1 METYLFTLIWYEYN
15 ILKAVTVNLSHP
27 QLLFKSLLFIF
38 ERNVLFIYLFNGL
51 KLFYKTDWL
60 VPVLHADWSKV
71 TSKTCLMS

>member
-38 ERNVLFIYLFNGL
+38 ERNVLFIYLFI
-51 KLFYKTDWL
+51 
-60 VPVLHADWSKV
+60 
-71 TSKTCLMS
+71 